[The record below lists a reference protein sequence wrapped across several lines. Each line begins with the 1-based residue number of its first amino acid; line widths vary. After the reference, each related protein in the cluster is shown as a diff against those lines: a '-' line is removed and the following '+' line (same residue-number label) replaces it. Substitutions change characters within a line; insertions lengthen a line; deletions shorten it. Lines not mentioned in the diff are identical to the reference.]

1 MLVEENIPMGDNL
14 LLKASLLTEGLRAS
28 PESLRGVGTVYKEQN
43 HGLFGWDFENHVGIQ
58 YPDDF
63 LLPDGTVV
71 QFRLNSRSPYHVEA
85 IDGRL
90 AVFFNDQEISEL
102 SWIKRPAYYNS
113 KTSHGNDMI
122 RIGQVGGKDNMF
134 FCYQNYC
141 SHFAKNQQCAFCNL
155 VSTSKTY
162 DSVMK
167 RKDLEEIGEVA
178 AAAWKEGAVRH
189 VDITGGCSSPKVEV
203 QVVTGLLKSILSHTG
218 FDEVP
223 GILLPSPAKGEA
235 IERYHDAGIA
245 ALGFSM
251 EIWDEQYYKAI
262 CPGKAEST
270 SHGEFIDSIKKAVK
284 VFGEGNVF
292 VMFVMG
298 LEPRETFLEGIRE
311 LSTLGANFA
320 PYIWAPNPGSK
331 LWGHRNPFP
340 EWYVETTLEAAD
352 IVRASGVPSGSKNS
366 CYQCDGNTLLADAL
380 RLKG

>member
-1 MLVEENIPMGDNL
+1 MESYL

-28 PESLRGVGTVYKEQN
+28 LESLRGVGSLYKEQN
-43 HGLFGWDFENHVGIQ
+43 HGLFGWDFENHVDVK

-71 QFRLNSRSPYHVEA
+71 QFRMNSRSPYHVES

-90 AVFFNDQEISEL
+90 AIYFNDREL
-102 SWIKRPAYYNS
+102 TDVSWIKRPGYYDR
-113 KTSHGNDMI
+113 KTSAGNDMI
-122 RIGQVGGKDNMF
+122 KIGQVGGKDNMF

-162 DSVMK
+162 GSVLR
-167 RKDLEEIGEVA
+167 RKGLDDIGEVA
-178 AAAWKEGAVRH
+178 SAAWKEGAVRH
-189 VDITGGCSSPKVEV
+189 VDITGGCSSPKIEV
-203 QVVTGLLKSILSHTG
+203 KVVSELLGSIRVHTG
-218 FDEVP
+218 FDTIP

-235 IERYHDAGIA
+235 IDRYHEAGIA
-245 ALGFSM
+245 ALGYSM
-251 EIWDEQYYKAI
+251 EIWDEKYYKAI

-270 SHGEFIDSIKKAVK
+270 SHGEFIESIKKAVK
-284 VFGEGNVF
+284 VFGEGNIF

-298 LEPRETFLEGIRE
+298 LEPKETFLEGIRE
-311 LSTLGANFA
+311 LSSLGVNFA

-331 LWGHRNPFP
+331 LWGHRTPFA
-340 EWYVETTLEAAD
+340 EWYEETTLEAAD
-352 IVRASGVPSGSKNS
+352 IVRASGVPSGDKNS

-380 RLKG
+380 RLKGSV